1 VSQVKQEPCRPA
13 FGLLAR
19 SLHHQGDVKEQN
31 RERRRR
37 KGWEP
42 VRHVE
47 EPNPIRPP
55 LKCCR
60 GLLETRQRRA
70 VASEAANKSARAL
83 GVAAAWSWFELAAAV
98 WTDLAQ
104 RLCAARA
111 KCAFVAADEGI
122 TFRRKRRATALAL
135 LLHLESHTPD
145 ITFRRGCH
153 PRLRRASLLTCV
165 TSRRAECDVCRR
177 SKTRQRPALSC
188 CQEREQQPNWAI
200 RSAVGCCRAF
210 DRRGQASVS
219 RAQPFFAC
227 GPCASA

>member
-1 VSQVKQEPCRPA
+1 MTATILPSRSDSHDDDAEPTDVIFARARVYFKPDTVKLDSAHGCR
-13 FGLLAR
+13 L
-19 SLHHQGDVKEQN
+19 
-31 RERRRR
+31 
-37 KGWEP
+37 
-42 VRHVE
+42 
-47 EPNPIRPP
+47 
-55 LKCCR
+55 
-60 GLLETRQRRA
+60 LLETRQRRA

-83 GVAAAWSWFELAAAV
+83 GVAAWSWFELAAAV

-165 TSRRAECDVCRR
+165 TSRRAAV
-177 SKTRQRPALSC
+177 ALS
-188 CQEREQQPNWAI
+188 QAI
-200 RSAVGCCRAF
+200 
-210 DRRGQASVS
+210 
-219 RAQPFFAC
+219 
-227 GPCASA
+227 